1 MSKKDKLDFA
11 GVIMLVGFALLLA
24 FNQVVIKITNGGFQ
38 PVFSAGI
45 RSVLALFVLL
55 GWMRL
60 TGKPIVL
67 SRHVLRSGIG
77 IGLLFALEFVLLF
90 IALDLTTVS
99 RVGIIFYTMPVWLA
113 LAGHFYLPGGRLQGA
128 SVLGLVLATVGVIWA
143 IGNRSEGQQASWVGD
158 LATLAAAWCWAGI
171 ALTARTTRLAQILPE
186 QQLLWQLAVS
196 APVLLL
202 VSAGFGPALRDLQEI
217 HIAGLLF
224 QSTAVACFGFLAW
237 FWLLKQYP
245 TSGVASFSFLSPVF
259 AVIMGWLFL
268 GEQIGLEIY
277 IALGLVCLGLI
288 LINKKPA
295 GHRQAEAGEDD

>member
-1 MSKKDKLDFA
+1 
-11 GVIMLVGFALLLA
+11 
-24 FNQVVIKITNGGFQ
+24 
-38 PVFSAGI
+38 
-45 RSVLALFVLL
+45 
-55 GWMRL
+55 
-60 TGKPIVL
+60 
-67 SRHVLRSGIG
+67 
-77 IGLLFALEFVLLF
+77 
-90 IALDLTTVS
+90 
-99 RVGIIFYTMPVWLA
+99 
-113 LAGHFYLPGGRLQGA
+113 
-128 SVLGLVLATVGVIWA
+128 
-143 IGNRSEGQQASWVGD
+143 
-158 LATLAAAWCWAGI
+158 
-171 ALTARTTRLAQILPE
+171 LTARTTRLAQILPE

-295 GHRQAEAGEDD
+295 GHRPAEAGEDD